1 MCVRLSICL
10 YVCLYVCGCVCAR
23 ACVCVWCLFVRACVC
38 ACWRHPFH
46 NRPLSINIITDLA
59 CNKGDPTCTPN
70 PRLQAV
76 EFAPRSVWEPLAR
89 QFQTESGRQVYKS
102 FGPTQKAYIDTLVRT
117 PSYLPADCWTAA
129 APNPAAC
136 LPIPLKAPPPPP
148 PAPDH
153 SLLIV
158 MIGGAAGG
166 GGLLIIALT
175 VSETNSL

>member
-1 MCVRLSICL
+1 MSACL
-10 YVCLYVCGCVCAR
+10 YVCVCVCAR

-38 ACWRHPFH
+38 ACWRHHFH

-148 PAPDH
+148 PPPAPDH